1 MAKGKAEEVV
11 KKDVLQEALD
21 KLNKAMGAGSVYEYK
36 NFQGEEKER
45 VSSGSLSI
53 DYIIGGGYVKG
64 LMHYISGGFSSGKS
78 TLCLHAI
85 KEVQRLGGK
94 CAYIDSE
101 YCLDSTYASSI
112 GVDMGELIVAQ
123 PNCIEDGYQ
132 ILIDLVET
140 GKIDLVIFDS
150 IAAAQTRKELEGD
163 VGDHT
168 MGIKAKLNSVTFPKI
183 CQTLKKSNT
192 IGLFI
197 NQQRMKMGI
206 AYGSPITEPGGESV
220 KFYPSI
226 KIEVNQSTKQQ
237 DGAGD
242 ISGNLVKAK
251 CTKNKTSR
259 PFLEASY
266 VINYGEGVDY
276 VHEIFDLGQ
285 KFGYIK
291 RGGAWFSYEETSL
304 GQGEANAIAMLKD
317 NPDLV
322 AILDEQIRSNF

>member
-1 MAKGKAEEVV
+1 MAKTKEEST
-11 KKDVLQEALD
+11 DVLQATLD
-21 KLNKAMGAGSVYEYK
+21 RLNKAMGAGTVYEYK
-36 NFQGEEKER
+36 NFQGEDKER

-53 DYIIGGGYVKG
+53 DYLCGGGYVKG

-94 CAYIDSE
+94 CAYVDSE
-101 YCLDSTYASSI
+101 YCLDASYAESI
-112 GVDMGELIVAQ
+112 GVDMEELIVTQ

-132 ILIDLVET
+132 ILIDLVNT
-140 GKIDLVIFDS
+140 GKIDLIIFDS
-150 IAAAQTRKELEGD
+150 IAAAQTKKELEGD
-163 VGDHT
+163 VGDAT
-168 MGIKAKLNSVTFPKI
+168 MGIKAKLNSTTFPKI
-183 CQTLKKSNT
+183 CQALKKNNT
-192 IGLFI
+192 IGIFI

-226 KIEVNQSTKQQ
+226 KLEVNQSTKQQ
-237 DGAGD
+237 EGDGT

-259 PFLEASY
+259 PFLEATY
-266 VINYGEGVDY
+266 VINYGEGIDNI
-276 VHEIFDLGQ
+276 HEVFDLGQ

-291 RGGAWFSYEETSL
+291 RGGAWFSYEDTSL
-304 GQGEANAIAMLKD
+304 GQGEDKAIAMLRD

-322 AILDEQIRSNF
+322 DILTEKIRTHF

>member
-1 MAKGKAEEVV
+1 MAKKQTEGV
-11 KKDVLQEALD
+11 DVLQGALD

-53 DYIIGGGYVKG
+53 DYLCGGGYVKG

-85 KEVQRLGGK
+85 KEVQKLGGK
-94 CAYIDSE
+94 CVYIDHE
-101 YCLDSTYASSI
+101 YCLDSVYASSI
-112 GVDMGELIVAQ
+112 GVNMDELIIAQ
-123 PNCIEDGYQ
+123 PTCIEDGYQ

-150 IAAAQTRKELEGD
+150 IAAAQTRKELEGE
-163 VGDHT
+163 VGEHT
-168 MGIKAKLNSVTFPKI
+168 MGVKAKLNSITFPKI
-183 CQTLKKSNT
+183 CQLLKKTNT

-197 NQQRMKMGI
+197 NQQRMKIGI
-206 AYGSPITEPGGESV
+206 AYGSPIVEPGGESV

-226 KIEVNQSTKQQ
+226 KLEVNQSTKQQ
-237 DGAGD
+237 DGSGE

-276 VHEIFDLGQ
+276 AHEVFDLGQ

-291 RGGAWFSYEETSL
+291 RGGAWFSYEDTSL
-304 GQGEANAIAMLKD
+304 GQGEANAIAMLRD
-317 NPDLV
+317 NPDLL
-322 AILDEQIRSNF
+322 AILDTQIRSNF